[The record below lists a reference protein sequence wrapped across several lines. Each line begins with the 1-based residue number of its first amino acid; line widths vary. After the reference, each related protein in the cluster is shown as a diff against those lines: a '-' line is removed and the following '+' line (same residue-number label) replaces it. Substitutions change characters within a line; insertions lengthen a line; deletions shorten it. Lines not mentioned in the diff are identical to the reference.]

1 METMLLQRRQV
12 VHLAVSR
19 DAGAVLATSLYLWQC
34 LARELSAII
43 GEGGFHSMYA
53 RSLHLSSTRF
63 AFLPL
68 ANLGNTDPA
77 QQQPE
82 LPADEIAPG
91 IKRDQAGQFALL
103 IAALATQPLQQASL
117 ASIDLLCTFIDLL
130 ALLIGEHLT
139 STILRSAWGDTLL
152 SAKEHHE

>member
-1 METMLLQRRQV
+1 MQRQQV
-12 VHLAVSR
+12 VHHAVSR
-19 DAGAVLATSLYLWQC
+19 DAGAVLVTSLHLWQC
-34 LARELSAII
+34 LAQELSAII

-53 RSLHLSSTRF
+53 RSLHLSGARF

-68 ANLGNTDPA
+68 PKLGNTT
-77 QQQPE
+77 PE
-82 LPADEIAPG
+82 RDDSEKSAGDIAPG
-91 IKRDQAGQFALL
+91 ISRDQAGQFAPL
-103 IAALATQPLQQASL
+103 IAALAAQPLQQASL

-152 SAKEHHE
+152 GAKEHHE